1 MNPRERIH
9 ELIRIIEQHNHSYY
23 VLNTPDIS
31 DYEYDM
37 LYKELEQL
45 ELSYP
50 DEKPLI
56 LQPNE

>member
-50 DEKPLI
+50 D
-56 LQPNE
+56 